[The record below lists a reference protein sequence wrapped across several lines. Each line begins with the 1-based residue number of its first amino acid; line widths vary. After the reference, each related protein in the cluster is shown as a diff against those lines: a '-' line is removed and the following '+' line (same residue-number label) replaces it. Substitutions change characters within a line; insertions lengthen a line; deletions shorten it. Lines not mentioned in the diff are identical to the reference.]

1 MMTGGCGFCTG
12 FGQVI
17 IGGKS
22 TNAPWY
28 SGCSPVQ
35 ISFIAAT
42 CSAIFRK
49 RFGNAVP

>member
-1 MMTGGCGFCTG
+1 MTGGCGFCTG

-28 SGCSPVQ
+28 SGVSLVQICFIASTCSP
-35 ISFIAAT
+35 
-42 CSAIFRK
+42 IFLNRV
-49 RFGNAVP
+49 GYAVP